1 MDISQAD
8 KGVTIITDS
17 KYGWH
22 VRDNIVKLSLLRSPK
37 NPDANCD
44 MQKHYIYYAVLPH
57 EGNMTHDCIVL

>member
-8 KGVTIITDS
+8 KGVTFITDS

-22 VRDNIVKLSLLRSPK
+22 VRDNIVKLSMLKSPK

-44 MQKHYIYYAVLPH
+44 IHTHYIYYAVLPH
-57 EGNMTHDCIVL
+57 EGT